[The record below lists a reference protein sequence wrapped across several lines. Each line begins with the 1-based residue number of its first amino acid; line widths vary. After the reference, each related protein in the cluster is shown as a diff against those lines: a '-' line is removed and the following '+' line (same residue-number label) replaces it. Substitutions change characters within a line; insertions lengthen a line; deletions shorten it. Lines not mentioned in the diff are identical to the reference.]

1 MDKSGFFPLPVVAFT
16 VATKD
21 GGQSRAFLS
30 RMEGEL
36 AEMARV
42 RASVPL
48 TWTAEEYQGQTIRYA
63 PTPLGEGLSLS
74 YAVDDA
80 FVLVATNRA
89 LLKSMIDARAGRAQA
104 LPSNASFASM
114 TEFYPEQANLLGF
127 VNIEQILTQVQDL
140 MGTYGPMA
148 AGGAAMADTTSTTH
162 QMLAALKNA
171 PRMGF
176 FTEAD
181 KDGMFAHVLL
191 EVR

>member
-1 MDKSGFFPLPVVAFT
+1 
-16 VATKD
+16 
-21 GGQSRAFLS
+21 
-30 RMEGEL
+30 MEGEL

-48 TWTAEEYQGQTIRYA
+48 TWAAEEYQGQTIRYA

-74 YAVDDA
+74 YTVDDA

-104 LPSNASFASM
+104 LPSNPSFASM
-114 TEFYPEQANLLGF
+114 TEFYPAQANLLGF

-148 AGGAAMADTTSTTH
+148 TGGAAMADTTSSAH
-162 QMLAALKNA
+162 QVLTALKNA